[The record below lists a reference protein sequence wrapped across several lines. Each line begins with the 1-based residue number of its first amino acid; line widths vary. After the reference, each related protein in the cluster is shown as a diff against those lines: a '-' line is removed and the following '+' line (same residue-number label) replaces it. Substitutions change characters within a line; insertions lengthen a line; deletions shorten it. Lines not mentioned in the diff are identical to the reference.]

1 MKRIS
6 SKVTF
11 FNKRILPLA
20 GIAALGIVF
29 GTRFSN
35 PGSSTILNILGLL
48 GGVAALGLLYS
59 TVADLQDVFIDETNI
74 RFGRE
79 KTFSLNQI
87 TSIYD
92 STSSRMGTLSIVLEQ
107 AQGVKTYRFVPASN
121 FDVEPF
127 KALIEKRQSGN

>member
-20 GIAALGIVF
+20 GIAVLAIVF
-29 GTRFSN
+29 GTRFST

-48 GGVAALGLLYS
+48 GGGAALGLLY
-59 TVADLQDVFIDETNI
+59 TMVADLQDVFIDETNI

-79 KTFSLNQI
+79 KTFPLNQI

-92 STSSRMGTLSIVLEQ
+92 STSSRMRTVSIMLEQ
-107 AQGVKTYRFVPASN
+107 AQGVQTYRFVPTSN
-121 FDVEPF
+121 FNIEPLR
-127 KALIEKRQSGN
+127 ALIEKRQSGN

>member
-29 GTRFSN
+29 GTRFSS
-35 PGSSTILNILGLL
+35 PGSSTALNILGLL
-48 GGVAALGLLYS
+48 SGVAALGLLYS
-59 TVADLQDVFIDETNI
+59 MVADLQDVFIDETNI

-79 KTFSLNQI
+79 KTFPLKQI

-92 STSSRMGTLSIVLEQ
+92 STSSRMRTVSIALEQ
-107 AQGVKTYRFVPASN
+107 GAGRSN
-121 FDVEPF
+121 LSLCPSI
-127 KALIEKRQSGN
+127 KL